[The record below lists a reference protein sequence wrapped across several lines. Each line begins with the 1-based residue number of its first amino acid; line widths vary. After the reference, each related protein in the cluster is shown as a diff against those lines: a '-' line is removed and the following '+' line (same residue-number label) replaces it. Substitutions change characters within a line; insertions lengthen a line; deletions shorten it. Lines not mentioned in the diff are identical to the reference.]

1 MASFLERM
9 AESSRARAQA
19 ARAGDGYA
27 TLERRASGAPLPLT
41 LRLDRFDLIAELKL
55 RSPAMGTLADGEF
68 DAGRQVRAYAAGG
81 AAAVSVLTEPEEFK
95 GDLAQLAT
103 VAAALRPL
111 GCPVMRK
118 DFIVDSVQILE
129 ARAAGASGV
138 LLIAAMLSDGELD
151 ELLAAAAQQKLFVLL
166 EAFDTADLDRIARL
180 DLPTGQIPVLVGV
193 NSRDLRTLAVDFARF
208 AALAASIRRDV
219 PAVAESG
226 IASEDD
232 IEAVA
237 SRGYRLALVGSAL
250 MQDGNPER
258 TAAGFIAAGRAAA
271 SAADAATA
279 PGAPCS

>member
-1 MASFLERM
+1 MPTFLERM
-9 AESSRARAQA
+9 AESSRARAKA
-19 ARAGDGYA
+19 ARARDGFA
-27 TLERRASGAPLPLT
+27 ALERRAASAPAPLPLR
-41 LRLDRFDLIAELKL
+41 LRRFDLIAELKL
-55 RSPAMGTLADGEF
+55 RSPAMGTLADKGF
-68 DAGRQVRAYAAGG
+68 DAGRQLSAYAAGG

-103 VAAALRPL
+103 AAEALRPL

-118 DFIVDSVQILE
+118 DFLVDPVQILE

-138 LLIAAMLSDGELD
+138 LLIAAMLSDSELD
-151 ELLAAAAQQKLFVLL
+151 EMLAAAAAQELFVLL

-180 DLPTGQIPVLVGV
+180 RLPTDRIPVLVGI

-208 AALAASIRRDV
+208 AALASQIRRDV

-226 IASEDD
+226 IDSETG

-250 MQDGNPER
+250 MRDGDPR
-258 TAAGFIAAGRAAA
+258 RSVASFIAAGRAATARA
-271 SAADAATA
+271 S
-279 PGAPCS
+279 CL